1 MRHFPWDL
9 LDKKDI
15 LGLYLNPMTSS
26 ATGDEETDDDDKD
39 FERTT
44 ANAVMRLNAEDGSN
58 RKFHMVELP
67 EGCDKVSGAFKDRYK
82 TISEINKECVRGVG
96 ALIEYEKNQKPN
108 LSDAISSL
116 DAGFRALKLS
126 QYEKG

>member
-1 MRHFPWDL
+1 
-9 LDKKDI
+9 